1 MVTRVLPSR
10 CFDLLLSLSALTDSL
25 PSTLFSRSTHKLS
38 FAEMTNPARLLFQ
51 NSGRVL
57 DFSLLLLSNSPS
69 LADGF
74 LCLAD
79 FDCLCSREIIEI
91 IIDQALAVHKIQ
103 LSEAL
108 AQFDP
113 AWFCS
118 SPCCA
123 PSVLTSSISTVLSW
137 MRRRSSSRQLESQI
151 SLLTVAN
158 WCFT

>member
-74 LCLAD
+74 WCLVD
-79 FDCLCSREIIEI
+79 SDCLCSREIIEI

-108 AQFDP
+108 AQFDL

-118 SPCCA
+118 SPCC
-123 PSVLTSSISTVLSW
+123 
-137 MRRRSSSRQLESQI
+137 
-151 SLLTVAN
+151 
-158 WCFT
+158 